1 MQAALFLTSKPHVRL
16 SAIMAPTLSME
27 RIAKMQRQIE
37 LLSDEEIRFQDEQI
51 IVTNR
56 RIIGNLDSSSTGKFT
71 GTSLS
76 EVGAPNKFNGGRH
89 GRKGLGLRLMIGGLA
104 LIMVEVYLQ
113 TQFGLN
119 AQVEAAVFLIGA
131 LASVI
136 GLYLLLNS
144 LFRPAPNTTIIF
156 PLLEGDDIIVSY
168 PEWDNPDGEELVRRF
183 ARAKRGIGR

>member
-1 MQAALFLTSKPHVRL
+1 
-16 SAIMAPTLSME
+16 
-27 RIAKMQRQIE
+27 MQRQIE

>member
-1 MQAALFLTSKPHVRL
+1 
-16 SAIMAPTLSME
+16 
-27 RIAKMQRQIE
+27 MQRQIE

-156 PLLEGDDIIVSY
+156 PFLEGDDIIVSY